1 MTTNIVPTWIRA
13 VGGSFLFALAS
24 HSALAGATAATVEQ
38 VDVFVSK
45 ENGYYSYRVPSAIV
59 SKAGTVLVFAEGRR
73 NNEGD
78 VGDIDVLLRRSFDGG
93 RTWGP
98 VQRVWDEGMNGCGNI
113 TTVVDQSTGVIWLL
127 AIRSPGNETE
137 ALLWAGRSTGD
148 RTVWVMKS
156 TDDGATWSKAVEI
169 TSSVKRPDWGYYAT
183 GPGVGI
189 QLRSGRLVIPSNHR
203 PRLPVGATHND
214 MKEST
219 RSHIIYS
226 DDHGA
231 TWAIGGVLDAK
242 TNECQ
247 VVELGDGR
255 LLLNMRS
262 FHGQNRRAIA
272 TSRDRGMSWSAPELH
287 PTLIE
292 PICQASLLGYA
303 HDKANNRSR
312 LIFSNPASVT
322 RENMTAR
329 LSYDDGVTW
338 PHSQVLHPGPAAYS
352 CLTALP
358 DSMIGCVYE
367 RGTGRSYSERITFAR
382 FSLEWLTGGTDS
394 VRQ

>member
-1 MTTNIVPTWIRA
+1 MRKHIVPIWLRA
-13 VGGSFLFALAS
+13 LGGCAWLAFASQTGALGAPG
-24 HSALAGATAATVEQ
+24 SAVEQ
-38 VDVFVSK
+38 ADVFVSK
-45 ENGYYSYRVPSAIV
+45 SNGYYSYRVPSAIV

-78 VGDIDVLLRRSFDGG
+78 VGDIDLLLRRSFDGG
-93 RTWGP
+93 RTWQP
-98 VQRVWDEGMNGCGNI
+98 VQRVWDDGMNGCGNI
-113 TTVVDQSTGVIWLL
+113 TTVVDRSTGIIWLL

-137 ALLWAGRSTGD
+137 ALLWAGRSAGD
-148 RTVWVMKS
+148 RTVWVIKS

-189 QLRSGRLVIPSNHR
+189 QLQSGRLVIPCNYR
-203 PRLPVGATHND
+203 PRLPVEASHND

-247 VVELGDGR
+247 VVELADGR

-262 FHGQNRRAIA
+262 FHGQNRRAVA
-272 TSRDRGMSWSAPELH
+272 TSRDGGMSWSTPELH
-287 PTLIE
+287 PALIE

-303 HDKANNRSR
+303 FDKTNNRSR
-312 LIFSNPASVT
+312 LIFSNPASVR
-322 RENMTAR
+322 RENMTVR

-338 PHSQVLHPGPAAYS
+338 PHSQVLHAGPASYS
-352 CLTALP
+352 CLTVLP
-358 DSMIGCVYE
+358 DSTIGCAYE
-367 RGTGRSYSERITFAR
+367 CGSGKSYSERITFAR